1 MISYAKINLPFNAVA
16 AQAEINRLTADNWV
30 RHFNT
35 VNYQGEWTVLAL
47 RSPGGVMNNIIP
59 DLMSHGG
66 YADTVLM
73 AECPSIKKLMDG
85 MHCEVLSARLLN
97 LKKGAFIKEHRDVE
111 LAFEN
116 GEARLHFPVFT
127 NTGVA
132 FYVNNELVTM
142 REGDCWYINANLKHR
157 VANNGD
163 TDRIHLVI
171 DCKVNH
177 WLEGI
182 FENAETKYELQQD
195 DDPETR
201 KQMIECLRT
210 MGTETALAMAEKM
223 EKQIQQPELNKSG
236 KIPISNKL

>member
-16 AQAEINRLTADNWV
+16 AQSEINRLTADNWV

-59 DLMSHGG
+59 DLMSHDD
-66 YADTVLM
+66 YVDTALM
-73 AECPSIKKLMDG
+73 AECPSIKKLLNSMY
-85 MHCEVLSARLLN
+85 CEVLSARLLN

-111 LAFEN
+111 LAFEK

-132 FYVNNELVTM
+132 FYVNDELVTM

-163 TDRIHLVI
+163 ADRIHLVI

-177 WLEGI
+177 WLEAI
-182 FENAETKYELQQD
+182 FEKAETKYELQQD
-195 DDPETR
+195 DDPKTR

-223 EKQIQQPELNKSG
+223 EKQIQQPELNKSAIIT
-236 KIPISNKL
+236 IPNKL